1 MLAKTF
7 IFDTNKMNTNTMKE
21 KNQKRLKETMKAVF
35 WTAVGA
41 IGATLFFKINSS
53 KVLEENRDL
62 KTKNKLSQ
70 RRIKHLEHQAE
81 TGWMRGWRAGR
92 DSK

>member
-7 IFDTNKMNTNTMKE
+7 IFDTNKMSTNTMKE
-21 KNQKRLKETMKAVF
+21 KPKRLIKETMKAVF

-41 IGATLFFKINSS
+41 VGATLFFKYKSS

-62 KTKNKLSQ
+62 KTKNNVNQ
-70 RRIKHLEHQAE
+70 RRIKHLERKAE
-81 TGWMRGWRAGR
+81 TGWLRGWRAGR
-92 DSK
+92 ESN

>member
-1 MLAKTF
+1 
-7 IFDTNKMNTNTMKE
+7 MKE
-21 KNQKRLKETMKAVF
+21 KPKRLIKETMKAVF
-35 WTAVGA
+35 WTAVGVV
-41 IGATLFFKINSS
+41 GAALFFKINNS

-92 DSK
+92 DNK